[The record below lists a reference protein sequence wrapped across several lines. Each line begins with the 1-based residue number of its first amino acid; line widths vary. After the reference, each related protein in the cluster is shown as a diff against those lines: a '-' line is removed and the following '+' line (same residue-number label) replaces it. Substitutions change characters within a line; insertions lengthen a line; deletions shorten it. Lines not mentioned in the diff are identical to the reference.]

1 VIIPDV
7 NLLVYAHV
15 SGFAEHAK
23 ARRWWEHLMNA
34 PTPVGLAAPA
44 LYGFIRVATNPRMFD
59 RPMTVDQAVAR
70 VERWLSRRHVS
81 FLLPGPRHLEIAFRL
96 LRGLG
101 VAGNLT
107 TDAQLAALAIE
118 QQAELHSND
127 ADFARFPQLRWVNPL
142 HEGPGRH

>member
-1 VIIPDV
+1 MIIPDV

-15 SGFAEHAK
+15 SGLPEHAK

-44 LYGFIRVATNPRMFD
+44 LYGFVRVATHPHIFD
-59 RPMTVDQAVAR
+59 HPMTVDYAVAQ
-70 VERWLSRRHVS
+70 VEKWLSRRQVS
-81 FLLPGPRHLEIAFRL
+81 FLVPGPRHLEIAFRL

-118 QQAELHSND
+118 HQAELHSND
-127 ADFARFPQLRWVNPL
+127 ANFARFPQLRWINPL
-142 HEGPGRH
+142 R

>member
-1 VIIPDV
+1 MIIPDV

-15 SGFAEHAK
+15 SGLPEHAK
-23 ARRWWEHLMNA
+23 AQRWWEHLMNE

-44 LYGFIRVATNPRMFD
+44 LYGFVRVATHPHIFD
-59 RPMTVDQAVAR
+59 HPMTVDYAVAQ
-70 VERWLSRRHVS
+70 VEKWLSRRQVS
-81 FLLPGPRHLEIAFRL
+81 FLVPGPRHLEIPFRL

-118 QQAELHSND
+118 HQAELHSND
-127 ADFARFPQLRWVNPL
+127 ANFARFPQLRWINPL
-142 HEGPGRH
+142 R